1 MGGWGLC
8 PDWHGFSR
16 SKEAAVIYFNPL
28 SIVVLLSITLPYL
41 PVTAAWHDGDMPSKS
56 NWLES
61 FAQARQAQ
69 LDADPFLQFKESD
82 AARNKAQEA
91 ESRRRSQSFS
101 PPSPLDS
108 PQPVELWAN
117 RDESTAVNQ
126 AGNAFRNYQEQVA
139 YDETLGRG
147 RELLGQSKGLY
158 DAALNDPTDRY
169 VMERL
174 REMSDPSKTQAALFT
189 QGADQAAAASGARW
203 QQQQE
208 SLAMRGVTPQSGSYQ
223 AAQNQ
228 NLASRQQDVQR
239 ARLNSNLAGTQ
250 QASQA
255 LSQMGNQ
262 QQAQFGRKQ
271 QALDTYGNA
280 LKTPVGVRPGT
291 NTNTGNAPQIN
302 SGSGA
307 TYNPIAW
314 GEFSRE
320 WAKANNPAP
329 KQFGR

>member
-1 MGGWGLC
+1 MAMRSY
-8 PDWHGFSR
+8 PDPFSPFASGEKSASDQR
-16 SKEAAVIYFNPL
+16 DK
-28 SIVVLLSITLPYL
+28 VL
-41 PVTAAWHDGDMPSKS
+41 
-56 NWLES
+56 
-61 FAQARQAQ
+61 RQAQ
-69 LDADPFLQFKESD
+69 QLEMSGDPQDAMLAANLRKQAEGINYSTSGYADPLGKAKSD
-82 AARNKAQEA
+82 FAQQ
-91 ESRRRSQSFS
+91 SQNDF
-101 PPSPLDS
+101 
-108 PQPVELWAN
+108 AN
-117 RDESTAVNQ
+117 
-126 AGNAFRNYQEQVA
+126 FQEQA
-139 YDETLGRG
+139 AFDETQGRG
-147 RELLGQSKGLY
+147 RELIGQSKGLY

-208 SLAMRGVTPQSGSYQ
+208 SLAMRGVTPQSGAYQ

-280 LKTPVGVRPGT
+280 LKTPVGVAPKLTGS
-291 NTNTGNAPQIN
+291 GNAQPTIN
-302 SGSGA
+302 QGTGA
-307 TYNPIAW
+307 TFKPVSYAD
-314 GEFSRE
+314 FQSE
-320 WAKANNPAP
+320 WAKANAP
-329 KQFGR
+329 KPKTSWF